1 MTLRNFGLPF
11 SRRIAR
17 PNAGVSWRPVLGA
30 VLVGIV
36 LTLVWR
42 GRRGERRRATSYNE
56 FAPHFAQSR
65 YSFREFRNVELGIP
79 RLAV

>member
-17 PNAGVSWRPVLGA
+17 RNAGVSWRPVLGA
-30 VLVGIV
+30 VLVAIV

-42 GRRGERRRATSYNE
+42 WAAG
-56 FAPHFAQSR
+56 
-65 YSFREFRNVELGIP
+65 
-79 RLAV
+79 